1 MEQWQ
6 DAASQQIEPLTNRLN
21 ELMSKGLGLLR
32 SELGMD
38 LGLKP
43 ELIPSWVI
51 LLAVCAGLLLM
62 VALWASACQALFKT
76 RPAVRPADS
85 EVVNV
90 KLEEPKRKKK
100 DAEKA
105 SLPNGRD
112 VTEPQEEPIDETEP
126 YHLSTPQKSKKSKK
140 KIKQA
145 YKETKAVKADGKEPE
160 EGSWETKVSSKEKR
174 EQRKKD
180 KSSNDGPD
188 SPGGG
193 NTPASAPP
201 EQPKASALLSQKKKK
216 VVTPCITDVADEVPA
231 HAAAQKTDPWTSS
244 KETPSPWR
252 AEIDESWTVIERG
265 ITTAE
270 GNLSLPGSTAE
281 PQPMMESLWLSQPKV
296 EDEWSGLH
304 GGSLD
309 PTSDW
314 NAPAVAWGNFE
325 GGNYEEP
332 TPEPPQTQ
340 EKPRPD
346 PATVNLLV
354 GVAPDEEDEKVEVE
368 TAADGA
374 DKVKKKKK
382 KKKAAEEEEAGFHEM
397 SSDDLYINMFPYVYL
412 ANLFYYFL
420 TMKGF
425 TFLSASYEGIDIS
438 KIYLDFTRKLAHQPS
453 FYQCVPQGEE
463 REKEIAPTATVK
475 KIPPLQENTAAVQPV
490 RAADAE
496 FRPEQLVKDNISK
509 TQVPQRPSND
519 EPIAKRNSPAAPK
532 QQSKYAMRSKPQSL
546 QRRRRREERHE
557 NTL

>member
-6 DAASQQIEPLTNRLN
+6 DAASQQIKPLTNRLN

-51 LLAVCAGLLLM
+51 LLSVCTGLLLM

-76 RPAVRPADS
+76 RPAVRPADDDFRFKRG
-85 EVVNV
+85 VVNI

-100 DAEKA
+100 DA
-105 SLPNGRD
+105 G
-112 VTEPQEEPIDETEP
+112 
-126 YHLSTPQKSKKSKK
+126 KSKKSKK

-216 VVTPCITDVADEVPA
+216 VVTPCVTDVADEVPA
-231 HAAAQKTDPWTSS
+231 HVAAQKTDPWTSS

-270 GNLSLPGSTAE
+270 GNLSLPGSSAE
-281 PQPMMESLWLSQPKV
+281 PQPVMESLWLSEPKV
-296 EDEWSGLH
+296 GDEWSGLH

-325 GGNYEEP
+325 GGNCEEP

-340 EKPRPD
+340 EKPQPD
-346 PATVNLLV
+346 PAPVHLLV

-382 KKKAAEEEEAGFHEM
+382 KKKKAAEDEE
-397 SSDDLYINMFPYVYL
+397 
-412 ANLFYYFL
+412 
-420 TMKGF
+420 
-425 TFLSASYEGIDIS
+425 
-438 KIYLDFTRKLAHQPS
+438 
-453 FYQCVPQGEE
+453 GEE
-463 REKEIAPTATVK
+463 REKEIALTATVK

-496 FRPEQLVKDNISK
+496 FRLEQLVKDNISK
-509 TQVPQRPSND
+509 TQVPQMSSND
-519 EPIAKRNSPAAPK
+519 EPIAKRNSPAAP
-532 QQSKYAMRSKPQSL
+532 QQQKKPEEIQTAKPSKKKKA
-546 QRRRRREERHE
+546 RRE
-557 NTL
+557 T

>member
-6 DAASQQIEPLTNRLN
+6 DAASQQIKPLTNRLN

-51 LLAVCAGLLLM
+51 LLSVCTGLLLM

-76 RPAVRPADS
+76 RPAVRPADDDFRFKRG
-85 EVVNV
+85 VVNI

-100 DAEKA
+100 DAGKA
-105 SLPNGRD
+105 PLPNGRD
-112 VTEPQEEPIDETEP
+112 VTEPQEEPIDEIEP
-126 YHLSTPQKSKKSKK
+126 CQLSTPQKSKKSKK

-216 VVTPCITDVADEVPA
+216 VVTPCVTDVADEVPA
-231 HAAAQKTDPWTSS
+231 HVAAQKTDPWTSS

-270 GNLSLPGSTAE
+270 GNLSLPGSSAE
-281 PQPMMESLWLSQPKV
+281 PQPVMESLWLSEPKV
-296 EDEWSGLH
+296 GDEWSGLH

-325 GGNYEEP
+325 GGNCEEP

-340 EKPRPD
+340 EKPQPD
-346 PATVNLLV
+346 PAPVHLLV

-382 KKKAAEEEEAGFHEM
+382 KKKKAAEDEE
-397 SSDDLYINMFPYVYL
+397 
-412 ANLFYYFL
+412 
-420 TMKGF
+420 
-425 TFLSASYEGIDIS
+425 
-438 KIYLDFTRKLAHQPS
+438 
-453 FYQCVPQGEE
+453 GEE
-463 REKEIAPTATVK
+463 REKEIALTATVK

-496 FRPEQLVKDNISK
+496 FRLEQLVKDNISK
-509 TQVPQRPSND
+509 TQVPQMSSND
-519 EPIAKRNSPAAPK
+519 EPIAKRNSPAAP
-532 QQSKYAMRSKPQSL
+532 QQQKKPEEIQTAKPSKKKKA
-546 QRRRRREERHE
+546 RRE
-557 NTL
+557 T